1 MALHVLQ
8 RTQRLDPPPEEV
20 FPFFA
25 DAGNLERIT
34 PPWLGFSIVT
44 PEPIDMRQG
53 ALIDYR
59 LKLHGMPL
67 SWHTVIGLWD
77 PPHRFVDVQLSGPYR
92 LWHHTHTF
100 EPVEGGTLARD
111 RVRYRVGFG
120 PFGDVAHALFVGRDL
135 ARIFDFRRTAVLD
148 LVTVSPDGDSQ
159 ASGNRFP
166 PDARAIEEP
175 SASGQPGDGRHQ
187 GTAIAFWIALS
198 AMLIVVGLF
207 IRQARSGS
215 GRDTPLY
222 HWPRR

>member
-100 EPVEGGTLARD
+100 EPDGEGTLMRD
-111 RVRYRVGFG
+111 VVRYALPFG
-120 PFGDVAHALFVGRDL
+120 PLGEIARAVLVQRDL
-135 ARIFDFRRTAVLD
+135 DQIFDFRVEE
-148 LVTVSPDGDSQ
+148 V
-159 ASGNRFP
+159 
-166 PDARAIEEP
+166 ARLMA
-175 SASGQPGDGRHQ
+175 A
-187 GTAIAFWIALS
+187 
-198 AMLIVVGLF
+198 
-207 IRQARSGS
+207 
-215 GRDTPLY
+215 
-222 HWPRR
+222 